1 MVAQALTKSVVMTGG
16 AVAAAVGKGIV
27 GGAGRALPP
36 LAYVAGARL
45 FASDAVAPSSTGG
58 GFSLFGGS
66 TRISVP
72 LTQAL
77 PDVSAVAAVPASS
90 APLATE
96 ITTMSNGVKIATEA
110 THSTTASIGLYVEC
124 GSVNERSGLTHM
136 LDKLAF
142 TSTAN
147 RSTFRITR
155 EVEGLGATVA
165 SGAGRE
171 QMIYA
176 IDGVRTTIP
185 EMMEVLVDSVVNPVF
200 STWEVDEKRRAVL
213 KDASELKDNA
223 QAMLEEAVHI
233 AGFSGGLSNPLVAP
247 PQTLGNM
254 ETEELAE
261 LLRAYVQYNY
271 TGSNMVLAV
280 SGAEHGE
287 VVPIAEKL
295 LAGVPETP
303 PQVAELLREPSKYSG
318 GQVLLPPMDDMNH
331 MVLAFEFEG
340 GYKNLKGSTVMQ
352 VLLSMLGGGGSFSA
366 GGPGKGMHS
375 RLYANILNNY
385 NWVANC
391 SYFSSVYNETGLVGV
406 SASFFDGGDSSQLV
420 DTLCGELDAI
430 ANGSFTDEELSR
442 AKAATMSQVLYN
454 LESKGIICE
463 DNGRQVL
470 LYGKR
475 FPVGEYLADLDKVT
489 KKDLADFV
497 KKMVKSKPTFAAI
510 GNFSDQLYGDV
521 IGKRFN

>member
-1 MVAQALTKSVVMTGG
+1 MAT
-16 AVAAAVGKGIV
+16 AVGSTTRRMATRV
-27 GGAGRALPP
+27 GVLGLRALSSSA
-36 LAYVAGARL
+36 LAAQESSGANKSFL
-45 FASDAVAPSSTGG
+45 SSVLGQTQR
-58 GFSLFGGS
+58 F
-66 TRISVP
+66 TAP
-72 LTQAL
+72 LTQSL
-77 PDVSAVAAVPASS
+77 PGVTQVNAVPAPTE
-90 APLATE
+90 APKTE
-96 ITTMSNGVKIATEA
+96 VTTLGNGVKVATEA

-142 TSTAN
+142 SSTAN
-147 RSTFRITR
+147 RSSFRITR
-155 EVEGLGATVA
+155 EVEGLGATIG

-185 EMMEVLVDSVVNPVF
+185 EMTEVLVDSVVNPVF
-200 STWEVDEKRRAVL
+200 NTWEVEEKRRAVL
-213 KDASELKDNA
+213 KDAAELRDNS

-247 PQTLGNM
+247 PQALGNIDG
-254 ETEELAE
+254 EELAE

-287 VVPIAEKL
+287 VLPLAEKL
-295 LAGVPETP
+295 LESVPPTTP
-303 PQVAELLREPSKYSG
+303 EVAQLLGDPSKYSG
-318 GQVLLPPMDDMNH
+318 GQVLLPPVDDMNH

-340 GYKNLKGSTVMQ
+340 GYKNLQGSTMMQ

-406 SASFFDGGDSSQLV
+406 SASFFDGGDSNQLV
-420 DTLCGELDAI
+420 DTLCGELESI
-430 ANGSFTDEELSR
+430 ANGKFTDEELDR
-442 AKAATMSQVLYN
+442 AKNATISQVLYN

-463 DNGRQVL
+463 DIGRQVL

-475 FPVGEYLADLDKVT
+475 FPVSEYIADLQKVS
-489 KKDLADFV
+489 KKDLGDFV
-497 KKMVKSKPTFAAI
+497 KKMLKSKPTFAAI
-510 GNFSDQLYGDV
+510 GNFSDRLYTDV

>member
-1 MVAQALTKSVVMTGG
+1 MLRSLRTS
-16 AVAAAVGKGIV
+16 AAVSAVLRRG
-27 GGAGRALPP
+27 
-36 LAYVAGARL
+36 Y
-45 FASDAVAPSSTGG
+45 ASDAVAKAAPAASGGMLSSI
-58 GFSLFGGS
+58 FGGS
-66 TRISVP
+66 SGGRFTEP

-77 PDVSAVAAVPASS
+77 TDYPVVPAVPAPS
-90 APLATE
+90 APLKTD

-142 TSTAN
+142 TTTAN

-155 EVEGLGATVA
+155 EIEGLGATVG

-200 STWEVDEKRRAVL
+200 NTWEVDAKRRAVL
-213 KDASELKDNA
+213 KEAAEMKDNA

-247 PQTLGNM
+247 PQNLGNI
-254 ETEELAE
+254 EANELAE
-261 LLRAYVQYNY
+261 LLSAYVKFNY

-287 VVPIAEKL
+287 IVPIAEKL
-295 LAGVPETP
+295 LASVPPTS
-303 PQVAELLREPSKYSG
+303 PQAAEMLKEPSKYSG
-318 GQVLLPPMDDMNH
+318 GQVILPSVDDMNH
-331 MVLAFEFEG
+331 MVVAFEFEG

-385 NWVANC
+385 SWVANC

-406 SASFFDGGDSSQLV
+406 SASFFDGGDSKQLV
-420 DTLCGELDAI
+420 DVLCGELEAVG
-430 ANGSFTDEELSR
+430 NGKFTDEELQR
-442 AKAATMSQVLYN
+442 AKNATISQVLYN

-463 DNGRQVL
+463 DIGRQVL

-475 FPVGEYLADLDKVT
+475 FPVSEYIADLEKVT

-497 KKMVKSKPTFAAI
+497 KKKLKTKPTFAAI
-510 GNFSDQLYGDV
+510 GSFSDQLYADV
-521 IGKRFN
+521 IAKRFN

>member
-1 MVAQALTKSVVMTGG
+1 
-16 AVAAAVGKGIV
+16 
-27 GGAGRALPP
+27 
-36 LAYVAGARL
+36 
-45 FASDAVAPSSTGG
+45 
-58 GFSLFGGS
+58 
-66 TRISVP
+66 
-72 LTQAL
+72 
-77 PDVSAVAAVPASS
+77 
-90 APLATE
+90 
-96 ITTMSNGVKIATEA
+96 MS
-110 THSTTASIGLYVEC
+110 
-124 GSVNERSGLTHM
+124 
-136 LDKLAF
+136 
-142 TSTAN
+142 
-147 RSTFRITR
+147 
-155 EVEGLGATVA
+155 
-165 SGAGRE
+165 
-171 QMIYA
+171 
-176 IDGVRTTIP
+176 
-185 EMMEVLVDSVVNPVF
+185 
-200 STWEVDEKRRAVL
+200 
-213 KDASELKDNA
+213 
-223 QAMLEEAVHI
+223 
-233 AGFSGGLSNPLVAP
+233 
-247 PQTLGNM
+247 
-254 ETEELAE
+254 
-261 LLRAYVQYNY
+261 
-271 TGSNMVLAV
+271 
-280 SGAEHGE
+280 
-287 VVPIAEKL
+287 IAEKL

-463 DNGRQVL
+463 DIGRQVL